1 MLVAEFFDMSL
12 FVAIVI
18 IASMTYLYIILGG
31 LKAVVRTDML
41 QGVIIIV
48 GGIGAHYMVGKLST
62 YSWGELFTFGW
73 QQGKFALFG
82 SFTEGLA
89 FIYGIFAGI
98 AYDAAT
104 HGVDQ
109 DLVQKLFGTKDIA
122 TAKKALAYSAVG
134 SFFTNML
141 FLTLGVILWAYY
153 TKHGQQVPRPDKLFS
168 SLIENYF
175 PSPVRGLM
183 VASVLAASM
192 SSLDSAI
199 NALSAV
205 YWNDVMSVKKSKT
218 FRTFINIDN
227 FIITLAIIV
236 VAYFISL
243 IPGAIKVTL
252 HLAYLCTAPFLAFFV
267 CRMLLS
273 KWIRIN
279 YSPSLVFMSVLTC
292 FLGMGINHFRL
303 GFNPQLTILVGILT
317 TIAFMWFYSKVT
329 LFISTPSEKP

>member
-1 MLVAEFFDMSL
+1 
-12 FVAIVI
+12 
-18 IASMTYLYIILGG
+18 
-31 LKAVVRTDML
+31 
-41 QGVIIIV
+41 
-48 GGIGAHYMVGKLST
+48 
-62 YSWGELFTFGW
+62 
-73 QQGKFALFG
+73 
-82 SFTEGLA
+82 
-89 FIYGIFAGI
+89 
-98 AYDAAT
+98 
-104 HGVDQ
+104 
-109 DLVQKLFGTKDIA
+109 
-122 TAKKALAYSAVG
+122 
-134 SFFTNML
+134 
-141 FLTLGVILWAYY
+141 
-153 TKHGQQVPRPDKLFS
+153 
-168 SLIENYF
+168 
-175 PSPVRGLM
+175 M